1 MAFTSLHQLIE
12 HAEQSHKPI
21 YELMIQSEIKQKS
34 MQRETII
41 KKMSEQFT
49 VMEEAVRKGTTTS
62 VMSRTGLTG
71 GDGQR
76 LYDYAEKGNSFVH
89 PSTLHTAANAL
100 AVSEVNANMGR
111 IVATP
116 TAGSAGILPA
126 VLVHALDSGKYTR
139 EQIVLSMF
147 TASALGLVIA
157 NRASISGAAG
167 GCQAEVGSATAM
179 AAGTLVELA
188 GGTPEQVGHAIGIAL
203 KNSLG
208 LVCDPVAGLVEIPCI
223 IRNGLHAIT
232 AEAAADMAMAGV
244 VSIIPPDEVI
254 HVMHEVGQ
262 NMPESLRETGIGGL
276 AGTPT
281 GQKLKNQ
288 VFGKEKESKEKSSG
302 APAKYQSAYEI
313 IGPVMIGPSSSH
325 TAGAVR
331 IGNVAHQLLNEQPIH
346 AKFSLMG
353 SFATTY
359 QGHGT
364 DLALLA
370 GVMGYNTT
378 DDRIP
383 HAKELAMEIGLEYE
397 FTKRVLGSYH
407 PNTVLIELTGP
418 TNKVKVLA
426 SSLGGGKIE
435 VQELDDYPLKFSG
448 ERPALLIRHTDQK
461 GVIADL
467 LGILSRKGINIAR
480 MANERFAI
488 DGPAITICEIDS
500 SVDEEMLTELK
511 RDVPIIDDIVLV
523 ETE

>member
-1 MAFTSLHQLIE
+1 MSFTSLKEIIE
-12 HAEQSHKPI
+12 LAEQENSTI
-21 YELMIQSEIKQKS
+21 SELMIKTEMQQKGAS
-34 MQRETII
+34 REALIE
-41 KKMSEQFT
+41 KMSEQFT
-49 VMEEAVRKGTTTS
+49 VMEKAVRKGTTS
-62 VMSRTGLTG
+62 AVMSRTGLTG
-71 GDGQR
+71 GDGHRIFQ
-76 LYDYAEKGNSFVH
+76 YSEKGNSFVD
-89 PSTLHTAANAL
+89 PTTLKAAANAF
-100 AVSEVNANMGR
+100 AVSEVNAAMGR

-126 VLVHALDSGKYTR
+126 VLVHALDSGKFSR

-188 GGTPEQVGHAIGIAL
+188 GGTPKQVGNAVGIAL

-232 AEAAADMAMAGV
+232 AQAAADMALAGV
-244 VSIIPPDEVI
+244 VSIIPPDEVV
-254 HVMHEVGQ
+254 HVLHEVGQ
-262 NMPESLRETGIGGL
+262 QMPESLRETGIGGL

-281 GQKLKNQ
+281 GKKLT
-288 VFGKEKESKEKSSG
+288 EKIFNEKKSSSG
-302 APAKYQSAYEI
+302 PAKYESAYEI
-313 IGPVMIGPSSSH
+313 IGPVMVGPSSSH

-331 IGNVAHQLLNEQPIH
+331 IGNIARQLLNEEPVH
-346 AKFSLMG
+346 VKFSLMG
-353 SFATTY
+353 SFAETY

-370 GVMGYNTT
+370 GVLGLSTM
-378 DDRIP
+378 DERIP
-383 HAKELAMEIGLEYE
+383 HAKTLAEEYGLKYE

-407 PNTVLIELTGP
+407 PNTVLVELSGGSRS
-418 TNKVKVLA
+418 VKVLA

-448 ERPALLIRHTDQK
+448 ERPTIVIRHADQK
-461 GVIADL
+461 GVIAEL
-467 LGILSRKGINIAR
+467 SGILFHKGLNIAR
-480 MANERFAI
+480 MANERSKMN
-488 DGPAITICEIDS
+488 GPAITICEIDNQI
-500 SVDEEMLTELK
+500 DETLLTSIQSEIPFIEEIL
-511 RDVPIIDDIVLV
+511 IIQMD
-523 ETE
+523 